1 MSGTLPRSLW
11 ILRNLLCLRISVNN
25 GLFGNIGNILF
36 ANMTSLLRVD
46 LGFNKL
52 YGRIPGERLV
62 QMKSLVKIQLCCQV
76 GHERL
81 SGKIPEDIGN
91 LTDLQVLSLGE
102 SRLNGSI
109 PKSIAKLQK
118 LWFLGLESVKNL
130 RSGFENLFNL
140 SSLRYMYLSYAGLNG
155 TLPDQFGLYFPGMIY
170 CLLGGN
176 NFTGGIPSTVGNM
189 ANVTILFLAD
199 NNFCG
204 QIPKSIGLNPS
215 LRYADFSGNNFT
227 SFEKGIQ
234 FKSASLEEMILANNK
249 QFTSSLDDFL
259 EAIKDLSKLRT
270 LNISGCDFHGR
281 ISDMLWSNFQ
291 NLIFLDL
298 SKNRLSNEIPS
309 PSAHNMFFLS
319 WLDVSSNN
327 LSGQLPQVTISS
339 LKVLNVS
346 NNSLLHEAD
355 ERKTLPSFMEVD
367 YTTLAH
373 KNPADKFKCPNLRL
387 KYNNGLVIVD
397 PSYYRYRLCI
407 CDIGYYG
414 SGKTCLPCMR
424 GALCNDR
431 RPLTQSMVM
440 NAGYWPSSRDNNV
453 THLVECTRALGINA
467 LESTACNPTGTCD
480 CSIEWEKKGNKTT
493 IKPSTVCRQ
502 SCLCRNGS
510 KERFCSSC
518 EDGFYKQG
526 MLCYHCPQNNTN
538 VYVLIALVVLTV
550 ALIIVAFTFLYKRN
564 RFLSIS
570 FVFAQISILV
580 VLAMLKKIP
589 GWLVELNT
597 VALFLGLVGR
607 GKAARGILK
616 IGVFYFQ
623 TMDALISNTDVW
635 PNDVLETQRYIS
647 NVFNIR
653 FSGLACVIPQ
663 LFTPLGELLTVILLP
678 VICIVGI
685 WLCYCLG
692 CAVLKLRNSYDRRF
706 RFHNTCSQLSIVA
719 LNLTYFPIVKK
730 TASVLARC
738 GEDNGYHYLREAP
751 WLNCSGPIYT
761 MLQAF
766 GWLALIVYVIG
777 IPFGVF
783 LPLLRIKVA
792 KREQL
797 LQREQETLD
806 SWLGSLYLP
815 YKKQFRS
822 YFEILLIL
830 RRLLIAFSLSFI
842 PRASSFQTIA
852 VCSVLLTSLCIQ
864 LVFRPFK
871 DSYQKIALENSTE
884 TLVLLTLHFSFMNA
898 RYVVLNLA
906 SSSSSS
912 SIVWM
917 LVVVNG
923 VVLCTIV
930 LCIIVLLG
938 RSHMVQTGP
947 MTLQS
952 EEDEELYTSVQ
963 EIDTPMSPLI
973 MNGPQEQCEMLGN
986 D

>member
-1 MSGTLPRSLW
+1 MTHRCLLNIPIPKTTLDTTFTPEQEKAVLMEIFHKTGGNNWKCKTHWGNQSVSHCFWHGITCDRTSRYVISISLVRNNLIGTLPGILW
-11 ILRNLLCLRISVNN
+11 KLRNLQGLCMGGNN
-25 GLFGNIGNILF
+25 GLLG
-36 ANMTSLLRVD
+36 SVD
-46 LGFNKL
+46 DIAFNKL
-52 YGRIPGERLV
+52 SGRIPGERLV
-62 QMKSLVKIQLCCQV
+62 QMRSLVKIQLCCQM
-76 GHERL
+76 GEPL
-81 SGKIPEDIGN
+81 SGKIPDDIGN
-91 LTDLQVLSLGE
+91 LTNLQVLSLGE
-102 SRLNGSI
+102 NRLYGPI
-109 PKSIAKLQK
+109 PKSIGKLKK
-118 LWFLGLESVKNL
+118 LWFLELESSYL
-130 RSGFENLFNL
+130 GSGFENLLNL
-140 SSLRYMYLSYAGLNG
+140 TSLRYMMLYLSGLKG
-155 TLPDQFGLYFPGMIY
+155 TLHDDFGLYFPAMIE
-170 CLLGGN
+170 CVLKGN
-176 NFTGGIPSTVGNM
+176 NFTGKIPSTIGNM
-189 ANVTILFLAD
+189 KFLKNLNLED
-199 NNFCG
+199 NNFSG
-204 QIPKSIGLNPS
+204 KIPKSIGSMPRLQV
-215 LRYADFSGNNFT
+215 AFFSGNRLT
-227 SFEKGIQ
+227 SLEKGMR
-234 FKSASLEEMILANNK
+234 FNSKSLEVLVLSGNK
-249 QFTSSLDDFL
+249 HFTMRLDDL
-259 EAIKDLSKLRT
+259 VDAMEPLMKSLRI
-270 LNISGCDFHGR
+270 LNISECRFHGTIPKR
-281 ISDMLWSNFQ
+281 LWLFRSLISV
-291 NLIFLDL
+291 DL
-298 SKNRLSNEIPS
+298 SRNRLYGELSS
-309 PSAHNMFFLS
+309 PTADNSLFLS
-319 WLDVSSNN
+319 NLNVSANN
-327 LSGQLPQVTISS
+327 LSGEIPQIALIS
-339 LKVLNVS
+339 LKVLDVS
-346 NNSLLHEAD
+346 KNIHMREAD
-355 ERKTLPSFMEVD
+355 ERGQLPNFMRVD
-367 YTTLAH
+367 FTTLAH

-387 KYNNGLVIVD
+387 EYNNGLVIVD

-414 SGKTCLPCMR
+414 LRKTCLPCMR
-424 GALCNDR
+424 GALCNDQ
-431 RPLTQSMVM
+431 RPPTQSMAM

-453 THLVECTRALGINA
+453 THLVECTRALGINP
-467 LESTACNPTGTCD
+467 LENTACNPTGTCD
-480 CSIEWEKKGNKTT
+480 CGIEWVKKKNKTN
-493 IKPSTVCRQ
+493 IKPSTVCRK

-526 MLCYHCPQNNTN
+526 MLCYACPQNNTN

-550 ALIIVAFTFLYKRN
+550 ALILVAFTFLYKRN
-564 RFLSIS
+564 RFLSIV
-570 FVFAQISILV
+570 FVFAQISILA
-580 VLAMLKKIP
+580 VLATLQKIP

-719 LNLTYFPIVKK
+719 LNPTYFPIVKK

-766 GWLALIVYVIG
+766 GWLALILYVIR

-864 LVFRPFK
+864 LVYKPFK
-871 DSYQKIALENSTE
+871 DSYQKIALENLAE
-884 TLVLLTLHFSFMNA
+884 TLVLLTLHFSFMNS
-898 RYVVLNLA
+898 R
-906 SSSSSS
+906 
-912 SIVWM
+912 
-917 LVVVNG
+917 
-923 VVLCTIV
+923 
-930 LCIIVLLG
+930 
-938 RSHMVQTGP
+938 
-947 MTLQS
+947 
-952 EEDEELYTSVQ
+952 
-963 EIDTPMSPLI
+963 
-973 MNGPQEQCEMLGN
+973 
-986 D
+986 